1 MLKTSL
7 VVCLVLVLTCGVMMP
22 GFADK
27 ADLSMLRE
35 QNGLY
40 VVTDMEDM
48 MTAVTSPLSEYASF
62 PLPSWGENS
71 RALAY
76 FTIFSY
82 DDGEFSKTQPSL
94 LISVY
99 TDRPRNIN
107 SLTIP
112 VDGKD
117 FTFSWQPSFDDY
129 TVTENGCCQNIQIM
143 FGLGNTAFIEAMNEK
158 CTSVMDPNLL
168 YSMPVE
174 IVFHGDE
181 DCEATMSEYT
191 MMDYTIVV
199 YAGYCVTLDGMN
211 QYIDADSGTTM
222 TLDSSSDDIQAAETS
237 THEAEMPAAEA
248 GAQPLRLQDLIGVWE
263 FESASFLGRSITA
276 EELAGSTG
284 GSIIMEFTSD
294 GLWLQQIGGQNM
306 LAELVV
312 HDDGVVEAP
321 ENQSFKIENGKLLF
335 TVNGMVMVYTRSDLP
350 SLASSAA
357 VDEAKLGT
365 WYFEQVV
372 YTGGDYPDDIPLG
385 ADMFP
390 MVYGVPA
397 PTIQVRKAGLVAMKL
412 GDETISFKA
421 DEWQLEEGKLTHT
434 EAFDDGTSMIWY
446 FVRETSAE
454 DNLDSTGTDLNAGGE
469 SNK

>member
-1 MLKTSL
+1 MSKTRLLMCL
-7 VVCLVLVLTCGVMMP
+7 VFVMVCLAMMP
-22 GFADK
+22 GLADK
-27 ADLSMLRE
+27 ADLSAIRE

-40 VVTDMEDM
+40 VVTDMEGM
-48 MTAVTSPLSEYASF
+48 SVVTSSLSQYTSF

-82 DDGEFSKTQPSL
+82 DDGEASITQPSL

-99 TDRPRNIN
+99 TDRPWNIN

-129 TVTENGCCQNIQIM
+129 SVTEDGYCQNIQIM
-143 FGLGNTAFIEAMNEK
+143 FGQENAAFIKAMNEK
-158 CTSVMDPNLL
+158 CTSVTDPNLL

-181 DCEATMSEYT
+181 DCTSTMSEYT

-199 YAGYCVTLDGMN
+199 YAGYCVTLDGLN

-222 TLDSSSDDIQAAETS
+222 TLDSSSDDIQAAEETR
-237 THEAEMPAAEA
+237 TPEGEMPVAEVVV
-248 GAQPLRLQDLIGVWE
+248 QPLMLQDLVGVWE

-284 GSIIMEFTSD
+284 GSITMEFTSD

-306 LAELVV
+306 LSELVV

-321 ENQSFKIENGKLLF
+321 ENQSFKLENGKLLF
-335 TVNGMVMVYTRSDLP
+335 TVNGMVMVYTRSALP

-446 FVRETSAE
+446 FVRETNIE
-454 DNLDSTGTDLNAGGE
+454 DNQDSSRTDPNAGEE
-469 SNK
+469 SHE